1 MINEIQY
8 DVTII
13 FISNTSKENL
23 DIIQNIDKIE
33 ISYSNNGITKEDI
46 LFKKIRINNR
56 KEELNKEFEELKVK
70 LKKKRKDLDKE
81 TAKYGNCRRSR

>member
-33 ISYSNNGITKEDI
+33 ISYSNNGITKED
-46 LFKKIRINNR
+46 K
-56 KEELNKEFEELKVK
+56 NKQ
-70 LKKKRKDLDKE
+70 
-81 TAKYGNCRRSR
+81 S